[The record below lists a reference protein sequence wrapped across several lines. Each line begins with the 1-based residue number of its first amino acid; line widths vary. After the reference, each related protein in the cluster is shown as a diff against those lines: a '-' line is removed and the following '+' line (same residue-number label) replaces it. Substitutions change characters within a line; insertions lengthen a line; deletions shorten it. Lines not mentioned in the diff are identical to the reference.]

1 MRNFTK
7 KVVAT
12 TTAVLMSAS
21 VLAGTALAA
30 GTGTANTAYQSLVDT
45 VTSTKQVRSAFN
57 AKSVARNAAKGTQ
70 KAGSTS
76 SLTANQIVTNVI
88 KIKGAGTA
96 AANGT
101 TVSDKVAASKAA
113 AAAANAA
120 YANTA
125 DVSAIGEPDLTQTAG
140 AMFGPYVPEGAYT
153 NQIAPVIDYTMINVP
168 GPDGQISDGNAQDW

>member
-30 GTGTANTAYQSLVDT
+30 NTSTANTAYQSLVDT
-45 VTSTKQVRSAFN
+45 VTSTKQVRNAFN
-57 AKSVARNAAKGTQ
+57 AKAVAKNTAKGTQ
-70 KAGSTS
+70 KAGSTA
-76 SLTANQIVTNVI
+76 SLAANQIVTNVI
-88 KIKGAGTA
+88 KIKGAGSA

-101 TVSDKVAASKAA
+101 TANDKVAASKAA

-120 YANTA
+120 YANAA
-125 DVSAIGEPDLTQTAG
+125 DVSAIGDPNMELTVG
-140 AMFGPYVPEGAYT
+140 ATFGPSVPAGAYT

>member
-45 VTSTKQVRSAFN
+45 VTSTKQVRNAFN

-88 KIKGAGTA
+88 KIKGTGAA

-120 YANTA
+120 YTNAA
-125 DVSAIGEPDLTQTAG
+125 SAIVEPDLTQTAG
-140 AMFGPYVPEGAYT
+140 AMFGPSVPAGAYT

>member
-45 VTSTKQVRSAFN
+45 VTSTKQVRNAFN
-57 AKSVARNAAKGTQ
+57 AKSVARNAAKGTK
-70 KAGSTS
+70 KAGSTA
-76 SLTANQIVTNVI
+76 SLAANQIVTNVI
-88 KIKGAGTA
+88 KIKGAGAA

-120 YANTA
+120 YTNVA
-125 DVSAIGEPDLTQTAG
+125 SAIGEPDLTQTAG